1 MLRGNRGW
9 LPWNKL
15 VPQCIH
21 ACSVAH
27 SCPALWDPLDCSLT
41 GSSIHGIFQAS
52 ILEWIAI
59 SFSGDLPNPG
69 IEPVSPDSPALQAD
83 SLPLS
88 HLGSWYLDN
97 NILKMLLDDEN
108 LSKLIVAM
116 VTPLCEYDIIDS
128 FQWVNYI
135 SIFLGRS
142 PGERNAYPL
151 QYSGLENSMG
161 YIVDRAAKSRTQ
173 LSNFHFKLF

>member
-1 MLRGNRGW
+1 MRAQLLIHVQFFGTPWTVAWQVLLSMEFSRQAYW
-9 LPWNKL
+9 SELPF
-15 VPQCIH
+15 P
-21 ACSVAH
+21 
-27 SCPALWDPLDCSLT
+27 SL
-41 GSSIHGIFQAS
+41 
-52 ILEWIAI
+52 
-59 SFSGDLPNPG
+59 GDLPNPG

-108 LSKLIVAM
+108 LSKFIVAM

-142 PGERNAYPL
+142 PGERNGYPL
-151 QYSGLENSMG
+151 QYSGQENSMSC
-161 YIVDRAAKSRTQ
+161 IVHRVAKSQTR
-173 LSNFHFKLF
+173 LSDVHLKLF